1 MGTVLRQGSYEID
14 DNPARVDFDAVWR
27 FLSADA
33 YWARW
38 RSREDV
44 RRQVEGAWRVVGCYD
59 RQGRMVGFARA
70 LSDGVAL
77 AYIADVYVLTD
88 HRGRGL
94 GQALLREMID
104 NGPGR
109 DFRWMLHTDDAHGL
123 YRKFGFAAPD
133 SAFMERVIDRN
144 DKSDRMSDPER
155 VIN

>member
-1 MGTVLRQGSYEID
+1 VLRQGSYEID
-14 DNPARVDFDAVWR
+14 DNPARVDLDAAWR
-27 FLSADA
+27 FLSSEA

-38 RSREDV
+38 RSRADV

-59 RQGRMVGFARA
+59 LEGRMVGFARA

-77 AYIADVYVLTD
+77 AYLADVYVVTE
-88 HRGRGL
+88 HRHRGL

-109 DFRWMLHTDDAHGL
+109 DFRWMLHTDDAHGF

-133 SAFMERVIDRN
+133 SAFMERL
-144 DKSDRMSDPER
+144 SDRGDRSGRGRTAQRTE
-155 VIN
+155 